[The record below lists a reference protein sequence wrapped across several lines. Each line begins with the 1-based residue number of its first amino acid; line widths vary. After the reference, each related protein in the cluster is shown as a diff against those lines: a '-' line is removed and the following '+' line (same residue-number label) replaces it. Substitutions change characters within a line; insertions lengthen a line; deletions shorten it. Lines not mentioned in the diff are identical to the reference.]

1 MDKKSL
7 MAHFLWVFLVFSGMP
22 VVSFAQNQNV
32 DALMSKVTSHL
43 QQKFGGPNNA
53 SIKVFPPE
61 TELNLSPCNKLDIS
75 VPGGP
80 SSINGNIRV
89 GVKCLQTNGWTIFL
103 SANVQQKKTY
113 FLAKRQIPYGEIL
126 KADDLVAAQ
135 DFPDNIPMDAVFDLR
150 QAVGRGVVEIV
161 GANTPILTRHFSNQ
175 SVISNGQAVKV
186 LVQGSGF
193 KIMSDGKA
201 LGNASVG
208 QFVKIKLNS
217 GQVVTA
223 IAKTQ
228 GFAEIVK

>member
-1 MDKKSL
+1 MPINFLLIFL
-7 MAHFLWVFLVFSGMP
+7 MFSGISAP
-22 VVSFAQNQNV
+22 SFAQNQNV
-32 DALMSKVTSHL
+32 DVLMSKVTSHL

-61 TELNLSPCNKLDIS
+61 TELNLASCNKLAIS

-89 GVKCLQTNGWTIFL
+89 GVKCLQANGWTIFL

-113 FLAKRQIPYGEIL
+113 FVAKRQIPYGEIL
-126 KADDLVAAQ
+126 KAEDLVPAQ

-161 GANTPILTRHFSNQ
+161 EKNTAILSRHFSNQ
-175 SVISNGQAVKV
+175 AVISNGQAVKV

-193 KIMSDGKA
+193 KVTSDGKA

-223 IAKTQ
+223 VAKTQ

>member
-1 MDKKSL
+1 VDKKSL
-7 MAHFLWVFLVFSGMP
+7 MINFLGVFLLISGMP
-22 VVSFAQNQNV
+22 TPSFAQNQNT
-32 DALMSKVTSHL
+32 DALMSKVTTHL
-43 QQKFGGPNNA
+43 QQKFGGPSNA
-53 SIKVFPPE
+53 LIKVFPPE
-61 TELNLSPCNKLDIS
+61 TELNLAPCNKLDIS

-113 FLAKRQIPYGEIL
+113 FVAKRQIPYGETL
-126 KADDLVAAQ
+126 KAEDLVPTQ

-161 GANTPILTRHFSNQ
+161 EKNTAILSRHFSNQ
-175 SVISNGQAVKV
+175 AVISNGQAVKV
-186 LVQGSGF
+186 LVQGNGF
-193 KIMSDGKA
+193 KITSDGKA

-228 GFAEIVK
+228 GYAEIIK

>member
-1 MDKKSL
+1 MPINFLLIFL
-7 MAHFLWVFLVFSGMP
+7 MFSGISAP
-22 VVSFAQNQNV
+22 SFAQNQNV
-32 DALMSKVTSHL
+32 DVLMSKVTSHL

-61 TELNLSPCNKLDIS
+61 TELNLASCNKLDIS

-89 GVKCLQTNGWTIFL
+89 GVKCLQANGWTIFL

-113 FLAKRQIPYGEIL
+113 FVAKRQIPYGEIL
-126 KADDLVAAQ
+126 KAEDLVPAQ

-161 GANTPILTRHFSNQ
+161 EKNTAILSRHFSNQ
-175 SVISNGQAVKV
+175 AVISNGQAVKV

-193 KIMSDGKA
+193 KVTSDGKA

-223 IAKTQ
+223 VAKTQ
-228 GFAEIVK
+228 GFAEILK

>member
-1 MDKKSL
+1 MPINFFLIFL
-7 MAHFLWVFLVFSGMP
+7 MFSGISAP
-22 VVSFAQNQNV
+22 SFAQNQNV
-32 DALMSKVTSHL
+32 DVLMSKVTSHL

-61 TELNLSPCNKLDIS
+61 TELNLASCNKLDIS

-89 GVKCLQTNGWTIFL
+89 GVKCLQANGWTIFL

-113 FLAKRQIPYGEIL
+113 FVAKRQIPYGEIL
-126 KADDLVAAQ
+126 KAEDLVPAQ

-161 GANTPILTRHFSNQ
+161 EKNTAILSRHFSNQ
-175 SVISNGQAVKV
+175 AVISNGQAVKV

-193 KIMSDGKA
+193 KVTSDGKA

-223 IAKTQ
+223 VAKTQ

>member
-1 MDKKSL
+1 MNKKSL
-7 MAHFLWVFLVFSGMP
+7 IVNFLWVFLVISGIP
-22 VVSFAQNQNV
+22 TLGFAQNQNV
-32 DALMSKVTSHL
+32 DILMSKVTAHL
-43 QQKFGGPNNA
+43 QQKFGGPANA
-53 SIKVFPPE
+53 SVKVFPPE
-61 TELNLSPCNKLDIS
+61 AELNLASCNKLDIT

-113 FLAKRQIPYGEIL
+113 FVTNRQIPYGEIL
-126 KADDLVAAQ
+126 KAEDLVPAQ
-135 DFPDNIPMDAVFDLR
+135 DFPENIPMDAVFDLR

-161 GANTPILTRHFSNQ
+161 EKNTAILSRHFSNQ

-186 LVQGSGF
+186 LIQGTGF
-193 KIMSDGKA
+193 KVTSDGKA
-201 LGNASVG
+201 LGNAGVG

-223 IAKTQ
+223 VAKTQ

>member
-1 MDKKSL
+1 MPINFLLIFL
-7 MAHFLWVFLVFSGMP
+7 MFSGISAP
-22 VVSFAQNQNV
+22 SFAQNQNV
-32 DALMSKVTSHL
+32 DVLMSKVTSHL

-61 TELNLSPCNKLDIS
+61 TELNLASCNKLDIS

-89 GVKCLQTNGWTIFL
+89 GVKCLQANGWTIFL

-113 FLAKRQIPYGEIL
+113 FVAKRQIPYGEIL
-126 KADDLVAAQ
+126 KAEDLVPAQ

-161 GANTPILTRHFSNQ
+161 EKNTAILSRHFSNQ
-175 SVISNGQAVKV
+175 AVISNGQAVKV

-193 KIMSDGKA
+193 KVTSDGKA

-223 IAKTQ
+223 VAKTQ

>member
-1 MDKKSL
+1 VNKKSSIIN
-7 MAHFLWVFLVFSGMP
+7 FLWVFLVISGMP
-22 VVSFAQNQNV
+22 ALSFAQNQSV
-32 DALMSKVTSHL
+32 DALMSKVTTHL
-43 QQKFGGPNNA
+43 QQKFGGPSNA
-53 SIKVFPPE
+53 SVKVFPPE
-61 TELNLSPCNKLDIS
+61 TELNLASCNKLDIT

-89 GVKCLQTNGWTIFL
+89 GVKCLQANGWTIFL

-113 FLAKRQIPYGEIL
+113 FVTNRQIPYGEIL
-126 KADDLVAAQ
+126 KAEDLVAAQ

-161 GANTPILTRHFSNQ
+161 EKNTAILSRHFSNQ

-186 LVQGSGF
+186 LIQGAGF
-193 KIMSDGKA
+193 KVTSDGKA
-201 LGNASVG
+201 LGNAGVG

-228 GFAEIVK
+228 GFAEIIK

>member
-1 MDKKSL
+1 VNKKPL
-7 MAHFLWVFLVFSGMP
+7 LVNFLWVFLVLSGMP
-22 VVSFAQNQNV
+22 ALSFAQNQNV
-32 DALMSKVTSHL
+32 DTLMSKVTAHL
-43 QQKFGGPNNA
+43 QQKFGGPTNA
-53 SIKVFPPE
+53 LVKVFPPE
-61 TELNLSPCNKLDIS
+61 TELNLASCNKLDIT

-80 SSINGNIRV
+80 SSLNGNIRV
-89 GVKCLQTNGWTIFL
+89 GVKCLQSNGWTIFL

-113 FLAKRQIPYGEIL
+113 FVTNRQIPYGEIL
-126 KADDLVAAQ
+126 KAEDLVPAQ

-161 GANTPILTRHFSNQ
+161 EKNTAILSRHFSNQ

-186 LVQGSGF
+186 LIQGTGF
-193 KIMSDGKA
+193 KVTSDGKA
-201 LGNASVG
+201 LGNAGVG

-223 IAKTQ
+223 VAKTQ

>member
-1 MDKKSL
+1 L
-7 MAHFLWVFLVFSGMP
+7 
-22 VVSFAQNQNV
+22 
-32 DALMSKVTSHL
+32 
-43 QQKFGGPNNA
+43 A
-53 SIKVFPPE
+53 S
-61 TELNLSPCNKLDIS
+61 CNKLDIT

-89 GVKCLQTNGWTIFL
+89 GVKCLQANGWTIFL

-113 FLAKRQIPYGEIL
+113 FVTNRQIPYGEIL
-126 KADDLVAAQ
+126 KAEDLVPAQ

-150 QAVGRGVVEIV
+150 QAVGRGLVEIV
-161 GANTPILTRHFSNQ
+161 EKNTAILSRHFSNQ

-186 LVQGSGF
+186 LIQGTGF
-193 KIMSDGKA
+193 KVTSDGKA
-201 LGNASVG
+201 LGNAGVG